1 MSGRLL
7 PIFLPPLIQ
16 PAPTSQPPTL
26 NTIPTQHVIMKPTE
40 MCTGQKVTIFRRLS
54 NVYSYINDKV
64 GQIGTITEMC
74 YDPDIYTH
82 YAEVQLKDGS
92 SEWFPA
98 EMIELTPAPDQIKDG
113 VRIQIADARFSPNL
127 EYAGTF
133 GTIVSPLYGYDNNV
147 DVLPDDPSLRA
158 KWGTI
163 TLSGLNRF
171 RILEQAPKESC
182 KFRDVC
188 GRLEIQPSQY
198 ESISYTL
205 HLDGDITPSEL
216 RDKLNKF
223 IDKMEEC
230 IQ

>member
-1 MSGRLL
+1 
-7 PIFLPPLIQ
+7 
-16 PAPTSQPPTL
+16 
-26 NTIPTQHVIMKPTE
+26 MKPTE
-40 MCTGQKVTIFRRLS
+40 MYTGQKVTIFRHHP
-54 NVYSYINDKV
+54 NKYFYINDKV
-64 GQIGTITEMC
+64 GQIGTIVDVSW
-74 YDPDIYTH
+74 YGNNVW
-82 YAEVQLKDGS
+82 YAKVQLEDGFI
-92 SEWFPA
+92 EWFTP
-98 EMIELTPAPDQIKDG
+98 EMLELTPTPDQAKIG
-113 VRIQIADARFSPNL
+113 ARIQIADATFSTNV
-127 EYAGTF
+127 EYAGAF
-133 GTIVSPLYGYDNNV
+133 GTIVSSLYGYDNNV
-147 DVLPDDPSLRA
+147 DVLPDDPALRDE
-158 KWGTI
+158 WGTI

-205 HLDGDITPSEL
+205 HLDGDMTPSEL

>member
-1 MSGRLL
+1 
-7 PIFLPPLIQ
+7 
-16 PAPTSQPPTL
+16 
-26 NTIPTQHVIMKPTE
+26 MKPTE
-40 MCTGQKVTIFRRLS
+40 MYIGQKVTIFRHHPNQHLC
-54 NVYSYINDKV
+54 INDKV
-64 GQIGTITEMC
+64 GQIGTIVDVSWYENNFW
-74 YDPDIYTH
+74 
-82 YAEVQLKDGS
+82 YAKVQLEDGFI
-92 SEWFPA
+92 EWFTP
-98 EMIELTPAPDQIKDG
+98 EMLELTPTPDQAKIG
-113 VRIQIADARFSPNL
+113 ARIQIADATFSTNV
-127 EYAGTF
+127 EYAGAF
-133 GTIVSPLYGYDNNV
+133 GTIVSSLYGYDNNV
-147 DVLPDDPSLRA
+147 DVLPDDPALRDE
-158 KWGTI
+158 WGTI

-205 HLDGDITPSEL
+205 HLDGDITSSEL

>member
-1 MSGRLL
+1 
-7 PIFLPPLIQ
+7 
-16 PAPTSQPPTL
+16 
-26 NTIPTQHVIMKPTE
+26 MKPTE
-40 MCTGQKVTIFRRLS
+40 MYTGQKVTIFRHHP
-54 NVYSYINDKV
+54 NKYFYINDKV
-64 GQIGTITEMC
+64 GQIGTIVDVSW
-74 YDPDIYTH
+74 YGNNVW
-82 YAEVQLKDGS
+82 YAKVQLEDGFV
-92 SEWFPA
+92 EWFTP
-98 EMIELTPAPDQIKDG
+98 EMLELTPTPGQAKIG
-113 VRIQIADARFSPNL
+113 ARIQIADATFSTNV
-127 EYAGTF
+127 EYAGAF
-133 GTIVSPLYGYDNNV
+133 GTIVSLLYGYNNNV
-147 DVLPDDPSLRA
+147 DVLPDDPALRA

>member
-1 MSGRLL
+1 
-7 PIFLPPLIQ
+7 
-16 PAPTSQPPTL
+16 
-26 NTIPTQHVIMKPTE
+26 MKPTE
-40 MCTGQKVTIFRRLS
+40 MCTGQKVTIFRHYP
-54 NVYSYINDKV
+54 NKYFCINDKV
-64 GQIGTITEMC
+64 GQIGTIMNVFC
-74 YDPDIYTH
+74 YDGTDFW
-82 YAEVQLKDGS
+82 YAVVQLEDDYIN
-92 SEWFPA
+92 WFPV
-98 EMIELTPAPDQIKDG
+98 EMLELTPTPDQIKVG
-113 VRIQIADARFSPNL
+113 TRIQVADSNL
-127 EYAGTF
+127 QPCLDYAGVY
-133 GTIVSPLYGYDNNV
+133 GTITKPLYGVDDNIEM
-147 DVLPDDPSLRA
+147 LPDDQSLRD

-188 GRLEIQPSQY
+188 GRLEIQPIQY

-205 HLDGDITPSEL
+205 HLDGDMTPSEL